1 MVHGEFK
8 EDNNNY
14 FLNKK
19 KKNLNNWNKYEEKRK
34 KELIIFLN
42 ECSRDNNDVIQNI
55 ETEQHG
61 IIKKNNK

>member
-19 KKNLNNWNKYEEKRK
+19 KKNLNNWNKYEKKKK

-42 ECSRDNNDVIQNI
+42 ECSKDNNDVIQNI
-55 ETEQHG
+55 ESKQHY
-61 IIKKNNK
+61 IIKKK